1 MISVIVCTYNRAH
14 RLPAALESFRRMHF
28 TPQMAWE
35 LIVVDNN
42 STDGTES
49 VVRDFRRMAPF
60 DVRYVFERK
69 QGHSRARNRGVM
81 ESRGEI
87 VAFTDDDVVID
98 AHWLEELSRA
108 YAGFE
113 CLGVGG
119 RIVPVWAC
127 PRPVWLQD
135 DGRYPLH
142 KAIVSF
148 DQGDWVC
155 TLKIPPFGANMSFRR
170 AAFERYG
177 LFRTD
182 LGRTGGQLIGGEDVE
197 FGRRLLRHDETL
209 VYNPGLVVYHPV
221 EEERT
226 TKRYFERWY
235 FAYGR
240 AAIRESRAVTSRRAR
255 LQLGIAALRSLCG
268 CLVRWLTAIDPRRR
282 LYYRLYIWEAFGRV
296 CELCSLSKT
305 LNDELIPRLRKP
317 H

>member
-1 MISVIVCTYNRAH
+1 MISVIVCTFNRAH
-14 RLPAALESFRRMHF
+14 RLQAALESFRRIHF
-28 TPQMAWE
+28 TPQVACE

-49 VVRDFRRMAPF
+49 VVRDFQRMAPF

-69 QGHSRARNRGVM
+69 QGHSRARNRGVT

-87 VAFTDDDVVID
+87 LAFTDDDVVID
-98 AHWLEELSRA
+98 AHWLEELSRT

-119 RIVPVWAC
+119 RIVPMWAC
-127 PRPVWLQD
+127 AKPAWLPD
-135 DGRYPLH
+135 DGPYPLH

-148 DQGDWVC
+148 DQGDWVS

-182 LGRTGGQLIGGEDVE
+182 LGRIGADLVGGEDIE

-209 VYNPGLVVYHPV
+209 VYNPGVAVYHPV

-226 TKRYFERWY
+226 TKKYFERWY

-240 AAIRESRAVTSRRAR
+240 AAIREKEAPATRRGR
-255 LQLGIAALRSLCG
+255 FHRRMMSLRGLCSSF
-268 CLVRWLTAIDPRRR
+268 VKWLTAIDPRRR
-282 LYYRLYIWEAFGRV
+282 LYYRLYVWEMLGRV
-296 CELCSLSKT
+296 RELCSRPT
-305 LNDELIPRLRKP
+305 PLNDELVPRLRKP